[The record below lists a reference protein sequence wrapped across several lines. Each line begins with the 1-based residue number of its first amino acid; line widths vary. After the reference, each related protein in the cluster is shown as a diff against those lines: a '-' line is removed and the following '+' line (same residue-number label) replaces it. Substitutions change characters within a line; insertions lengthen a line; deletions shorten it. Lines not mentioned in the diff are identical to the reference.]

1 MAFIN
6 EYVSKEDWDLYNSF
20 ELVNK
25 SINIGQRI
33 VANEHSGWI
42 VDREKDIYF
51 VRTGV
56 IGREGIGY
64 YTLILEGKKVNIIA
78 GFERRFDNGMQKGY
92 KVDSI
97 IADKRLESREK
108 EYLEIIREALLLG
121 WKNGLDFIEFAQPK
135 YREEIN

>member
-1 MAFIN
+1 MAFIH
-6 EYVSKEDWDLYNSF
+6 EYVPREDWDLYNSF
-20 ELVNK
+20 GLVNK
-25 SINIGQRI
+25 SIDIGQKI
-33 VANEHSGWI
+33 AANENSIWM
-42 VDREKDIYF
+42 VDKERKVYF
-51 VRTGV
+51 VMTGV
-56 IGREGIGY
+56 IGREGIEY
-64 YTLILEGKKVNIIA
+64 YTLVLEGKKVNIIA

>member
-51 VRTGV
+51 VRAGV
-56 IGREGIGY
+56 LGREGIGY